1 MSKFDWTKC
10 SAVAE
15 IVGAIAIVITLLYLA
30 TQTKQ
35 NTAAIA
41 ASVRQEMFAND
52 QAILSKE
59 MEFRSCQVEASNTW
73 SSPECLEVNFLI
85 FLRSRENNWLQYRDG
100 VIDEVTYETYNKVL
114 SRMLSDPQV
123 AEIWPRLSREL
134 SDAFVEYANQLR
146 AEVANGGGET
156 VGELGQ

>member
-1 MSKFDWTKC
+1 M
-10 SAVAE
+10 
-15 IVGAIAIVITLLYLA
+15 
-30 TQTKQ
+30 
-35 NTAAIA
+35 
-41 ASVRQEMFAND
+41 
-52 QAILSKE
+52 
-59 MEFRSCQVEASNTW
+59 
-73 SSPECLEVNFLI
+73 NFLI

>member
-1 MSKFDWTKC
+1 MSKFDWTKW

-52 QAILSKE
+52 QAYLSKE
-59 MEFRSCQVEASNTW
+59 MEFRSCQLEGSNTW
-73 SSPECLEVNFLI
+73 SSPECRDVDFLI

-100 VIDEVTYETYNKVL
+100 VIDEDTYETYNKVL
-114 SRMLSDPQV
+114 GRALSDPSA
-123 AEIWPRLSREL
+123 AELWPRLNRDL

-146 AEVANGGGET
+146 AEVANESVET
-156 VGELGQ
+156 VGESGQ

>member
-1 MSKFDWTKC
+1 MSKFDWTKW

-15 IVGAIAIVITLLYLA
+15 IVGAIAVVITLLYLA

-52 QAILSKE
+52 LTFLSDE
-59 MEFRSCQVEASNTW
+59 MKFRSCQLEGSNTW
-73 SSPECLEVNFLI
+73 SPPECFNTSALI

-114 SRMLSDPQV
+114 SEMLSDPAV
-123 AEIWPRLSREL
+123 AELWPLLSRNL
-134 SDAFVEYANQLR
+134 SEAFVEYANQLR
-146 AEVANGGGET
+146 AEFANESLAT
-156 VGELGQ
+156 VGKSGQ

>member
-52 QAILSKE
+52 QATLSKE

-73 SSPECLEVNFLI
+73 SSPECLEVSFLI

-100 VIDEVTYETYNKVL
+100 VIDEDTYESYNKVL
-114 SRMLSDPQV
+114 GRALSDPSSD
-123 AEIWPRLSREL
+123 ELWPRLSRDL
-134 SDAFVEYANQLR
+134 SQAFVEYANQLR
-146 AEVANGGGET
+146 AEVTNESVES
-156 VGELGQ
+156 VGESGQ